1 MDFKKKLYLFHPDK
15 RLEKKIETHRT
26 KQKIRVEHCDPKTI
40 ERGVREL
47 LSNKVSGNI
56 VGIWLLIPEHL
67 RLGTWD
73 LVKSW
78 TREDGNQ
85 VEPRL
90 AMQLIN
96 ESSLC
101 VTRIRQKQTLSQK
114 GFELAN
120 GLPFV
125 ATDEAIHHLLNEHTT
140 LEAQKLQIALG
151 KIRQTFGHFSGRLLA
166 VDPHRIRT
174 YSNRQMV
181 RRRKD
186 NDSKPA
192 KMAQTFF
199 CLDVD
204 TKQPVCFTTGTSA
217 RTVTQATPE
226 LLNLTNEILNLRD
239 TNPLVLAD
247 NEHYSTELL
256 DWVSSQSPFEMMVPV
271 KNRISI
277 DKLKELPLHESF
289 KRHWAGYATAK
300 TTYQIKGSIPGTYYL
315 FIQRNGERKDE
326 YKYDAFL
333 CTDNRNEMEEMA
345 LNFPDRWHI
354 EEFFKNYQA
363 LGWKRTGTMNL
374 NIQYGK
380 MTMSL
385 IAQSAIHMIRQRIG
399 NPINEWDSEHL
410 SKDFFKGLEGDICV
424 KNDTIVVTYYNAPN
438 CGLLKKHY
446 ENLPEKLQAEGV
458 NPTIPW
464 LYNFKLDF
472 RFK

>member
-1 MDFKKKLYLFHPDK
+1 MAYKKKLYLFHPDK
-15 RLEKKIETHRT
+15 NPLKEIETYRT
-26 KQKIRVEHCDPKTI
+26 SRTISIERCDPQSI

-47 LSNKVSGNI
+47 LADKVSGNM
-56 VGIWLLIPEHL
+56 VGLWLMIPEHL
-67 RLGTWD
+67 RIGTWD
-73 LVKSW
+73 LLQSW
-78 TREDGNQ
+78 TKKDGNQ

-101 VTRIRQKQTLSQK
+101 VRRIRQKHTLSQK

-125 ATDEAIHHLLNEHTT
+125 ASDEAIHNLLDEHTVA
-140 LEAQKLQIALG
+140 ESQQLQIALG

-181 RRRKD
+181 RRRED

-199 CLDVD
+199 CLDAD

-226 LLNLTNEILNLRD
+226 LLKLTNEILNIGGIK
-239 TNPLVLAD
+239 PLVLAD
-247 NEHYSTELL
+247 NEHYSSELL
-256 DWVSSQSPFEMMVPV
+256 DWMFSQSPFEMLVPV
-271 KNRISI
+271 K
-277 DKLKELPLHESF
+277 KKEVIEKVVEALPPGAF
-289 KRHWAGYATAK
+289 TRHWAGYATTK
-300 TTYQIKGSIPGTYYL
+300 TTYHMKNSTCGSYYL
-315 FIQRNGERKDE
+315 FIQRNGERKEE
-326 YKYDAFL
+326 YSFDAFL
-333 CTDNRNEMEEMA
+333 CTSNRNEMEEMA

-363 LGWKRTGTMNL
+363 LGWNRVGTMNL

-380 MTMSL
+380 MTMTL
-385 IAQSAIHMIRQRIG
+385 IAQAAIHMLRQRIG
-399 NPINEWDSEHL
+399 NPIDEWDSEHL
-410 SKDFFKGLEGDICV
+410 SKDFFKGLEGDVRV
-424 KNDTIVVTYYNAPN
+424 KGDTIVVTYYNAPN
-438 CGLLKKHY
+438 CNLLRNHY
-446 ENLPEKLQAEGV
+446 ESLPEKLLAEGI
-458 NPTIPW
+458 NPAVPW